1 MGASPTCMSE
11 CYMWVV
17 PLEARRMNQTPRDW
31 SYRWLRA
38 AMWVLGIEPRSFER
52 AADALNL

>member
-1 MGASPTCMSE
+1 MDVVLACM
-11 CYMWVV
+11 CPICMAV
-17 PLEARRMNQTPRDW
+17 PKEARRGPPILWKWN
-31 SYRWLRA
+31 YRQLRA